1 MASESS
7 PFTKAPITPKLVT
20 LRFSKGF
27 ALFEVFRKG
36 YKNNGIW
43 AKNNYLYHLKNDF

>member
-36 YKNNGIW
+36 YKNNGI
-43 AKNNYLYHLKNDF
+43 